1 MVALSNRL
9 CKRFLAPRPEK
20 DNVPDHRHAQA
31 NLAFVISIVGTAT
44 IDGFRFRYDSGGI
57 NRTQNGAAEGCEQG
71 GPTSTRSPGVFDL
84 VAPRASSRR
93 STRRSPGGPG
103 S

>member
-1 MVALSNRL
+1 LT
-9 CKRFLAPRPEK
+9 PRPEK
-20 DNVPDHRHAQA
+20 DDVPDHRHAQA
-31 NLAFVISIVGTAT
+31 NLPFIILIVCTAT
-44 IDGFRFRYDSGGI
+44 IGGFGFRYDSGMI
-57 NRTQNGAAEGCEQG
+57 NGTQNGATEGCEQG

-93 STRRSPGGPG
+93 STRWSPGGPG